1 MKNKI
6 IFIIFTLILTIGSCR
21 KTDIVPTPKLDLGK
35 VSTTM
40 SFTSTPTLENQY
52 TFGANVTP
60 GSKYSVQISDFSG
73 DIVSSQGLTADEEIE
88 TIKLNVEK
96 INKGQYYL
104 IFINTKGE
112 EIKQILIIK

>member
-1 MKNKI
+1 MKKI
-6 IFIIFTLILTIGSCR
+6 TFVIFALILMIGSC
-21 KTDIVPTPKLDLGK
+21 KKVDIVPTPKLDLGK

-40 SFTSTPTLENQY
+40 SFTSTPTLENKY
-52 TFGANVTP
+52 TFGVNVTP

-73 DIVSSQGLTADEEIE
+73 DVVSSQGLTADQQIE
-88 TIKLNVEK
+88 TIKLDIEK